1 VATEIQ
7 RFVVRRDSRGYSV
20 VDSWTGEAAVIALAP
35 QTGMPQEDAEHL
47 TGLLNQRAAAG
58 DRRTAF

>member
-7 RFVVRRDSRGYSV
+7 RFVVRRDGRGYSV
-20 VDSWTGEAAVIALAP
+20 IDSWTGESAVIALAP

-47 TGLLNQRAAAG
+47 AVLLNQRAAAG
-58 DRRTAF
+58 DRRTAS